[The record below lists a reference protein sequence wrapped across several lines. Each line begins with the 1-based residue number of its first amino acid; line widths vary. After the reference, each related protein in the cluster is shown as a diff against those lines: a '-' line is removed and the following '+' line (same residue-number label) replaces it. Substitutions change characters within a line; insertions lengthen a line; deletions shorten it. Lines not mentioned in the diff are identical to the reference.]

1 MSFLTDTQVKQAVAD
16 FLKVDVA
23 DLPTYWTGATRV
35 IEDAHVAAYQE
46 IQGRLLARGFTTA
59 QVVLWDRGAEFE
71 KHLTIYWSLINGGG
85 TTAMDDRFVKMYDRR
100 NDLNSVLVSVS
111 GVFITPGDTPG
122 TIEIGAEDTSNDLF
136 SLDQTDDRRGKPT
149 RW

>member
-16 FLKVDVA
+16 FLKVDVTQ
-23 DLPTYWTGATRV
+23 LPAYFTGSGRV

-46 IQGRLLARGFTTA
+46 IKGRLLARGFTAA
-59 QVVLWDRGAEFE
+59 QVDLWDRGAEFE
-71 KHLTIYWSLINGGG
+71 KHLTIYWATINGGG
-85 TTAMDDRFVKMYDRR
+85 TTAMDDRFLKQYDRR
-100 NDLNSVLVSVS
+100 NDLNSVLVSVL

-122 TIEIGAEDTSNDLF
+122 TIGIGAEDTSNDLF
-136 SLDQTDDRRGKPT
+136 SLDQFDDRRGKPT